1 MNFLFVFAT
10 ILWVSLSSGFVTRS
24 TRRTTQMM
32 RMSIDNVMHLSKF
45 TFPISELNVLESV
58 GNVDNIDDVV
68 NNVLTENS
76 DTTAIVG
83 DILQKLAG
91 SPAILAVPIGA
102 GLLVA
107 FIIGFGISKYSN
119 GGDN

>member
-10 ILWVSLSSGFVTRS
+10 FLWASLSSGFVTRS

-83 DILQKLAG
+83 DILNKLTG

-119 GGDN
+119 GGEN